1 MVFYLKP
8 RTVFLMRNL
17 WWTHLDVHAGCT
29 MEKDLLLCPIT
40 REGYIEGRYK
50 AGEIY
55 HMGGS
60 LRLPLEVPQRCH
72 WR

>member
-1 MVFYLKP
+1 
-8 RTVFLMRNL
+8 
-17 WWTHLDVHAGCT
+17 

-55 HMGGS
+55 HVGES

-72 WR
+72 WRCSLKDSL